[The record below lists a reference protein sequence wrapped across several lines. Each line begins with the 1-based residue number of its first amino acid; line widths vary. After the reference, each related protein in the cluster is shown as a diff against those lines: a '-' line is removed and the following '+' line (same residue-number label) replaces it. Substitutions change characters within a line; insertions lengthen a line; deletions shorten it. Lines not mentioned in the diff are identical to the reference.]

1 MLINAKTC
9 RDFQVRLNTMNA
21 LELKKVLTSCFLSP
35 FQFAAPIVHRQDGPA
50 FAGIL
55 PEVEQP
61 PEQFTDG
68 VGPPVPNGGVLRR
81 DVGL

>member
-1 MLINAKTC
+1 MPYSLK
-9 RDFQVRLNTMNA
+9 RL
-21 LELKKVLTSCFLSP
+21 LTVFCPL